1 MDDGQTR
8 KGRTRGYHQWRRE
21 PKFTLVEKMDFD
33 QAQLCGEKKHAR
45 LCVEVSMHNCVEKMN
60 MHNHMER

>member
-1 MDDGQTR
+1 MNDGQTR

-33 QAQLCGEKKHAR
+33 QAQLCGE
-45 LCVEVSMHNCVEKMN
+45 MN
-60 MHNHMER
+60 MRNYRDEHAQLCGEMNMRNHV